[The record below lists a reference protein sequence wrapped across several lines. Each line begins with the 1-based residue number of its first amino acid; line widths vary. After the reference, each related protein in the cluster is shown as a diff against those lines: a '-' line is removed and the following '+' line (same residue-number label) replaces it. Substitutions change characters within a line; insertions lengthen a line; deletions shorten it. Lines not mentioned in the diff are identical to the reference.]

1 MQVKASYFVKYENG
15 STVWYAVNKEVS
27 EEGMVSKE
35 ERPMLCADEGK
46 ALKKKGTNEIA
57 SQIWLKDTVESDWE
71 EISQEEANHIMEEEM
86 KHHE

>member
-1 MQVKASYFVKYENG
+1 MQVKTSYFVKYENG
-15 STVWYAVNKEVS
+15 SAIWYAVNKEVS

-46 ALKKKGTNEIA
+46 ALKRKGTNEIA

-71 EISQEEANHIMEEEM
+71 EISQEEADHIIEEEM